1 MISERERDEGK
12 DLPVVGSVEEMK
24 ELMRGHE
31 AHGLA
36 FPAGVLRRPGRAPC
50 EVVARDRLRAL
61 NVAEVALGFGHDAA
75 LFPAFLHGIDN
86 EREPRL
92 EPSLREGGRDAPE
105 LIGRVREPDAT
116 VRLANDETARAALG
130 AFRFLWLRKFP
141 IALHERSPVRFA
153 QFFVREG
160 NPVQALRENAGVG
173 DRPRGG
179 VIGFEPCL
187 RGRTDDR

>member
-1 MISERERDEGK
+1 MAFLEVRKGYRQNTLFPLRNRLFFVDNWSEFTKNSAACRRSLSLSRLAGMISERERDEGK

-24 ELMRGHE
+24 ELMRWHE

-92 EPSLREGGRDAPE
+92 EPSLREGGRDAPRTDWS
-105 LIGRVREPDAT
+105 G
-116 VRLANDETARAALG
+116 ARA
-130 AFRFLWLRKFP
+130 RCDR
-141 IALHERSPVRFA
+141 
-153 QFFVREG
+153 QTRE
-160 NPVQALRENAGVG
+160 
-173 DRPRGG
+173 
-179 VIGFEPCL
+179 
-187 RGRTDDR
+187 